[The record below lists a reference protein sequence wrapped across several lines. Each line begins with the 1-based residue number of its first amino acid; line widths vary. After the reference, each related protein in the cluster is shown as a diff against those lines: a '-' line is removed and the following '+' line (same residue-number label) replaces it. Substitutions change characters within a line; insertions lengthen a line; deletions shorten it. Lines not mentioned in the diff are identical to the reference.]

1 MKRLSR
7 ATLADLPA
15 QVSRPKFEP
24 AKLAR
29 GIVHLGCGAFHRA
42 HQAWY
47 TQRAIEAAG
56 GDWGITGASLRGLDV
71 PAQLNPQNGL
81 YGVLVLDDADRRV
94 EIMGVIGEVLHA
106 PSDPAALI
114 ARIGDKTTRIVSSTV
129 TEKGYCHIPA
139 TGDLDVRHPD
149 IVADLANPDKPRS
162 AIGILVAGL
171 ARARDAGHTPPTVLC
186 CDNLPSNGSVVAKLA
201 AQYAGLRDAKLRD
214 WIERHVAF
222 PCTMID
228 RIVPATT
235 DDDRKAAA
243 AITGV
248 DDQGLVVA
256 EPFAQ
261 WVIEDKFGGP
271 RPAWDQAGAQI
282 VPDVAPFERA
292 KLRLLNGAHSALA
305 YRGLAKGHVTVAEA
319 IADPELRA
327 ATRAIMKEAAATL
340 APVPGL
346 DLDAYAD
353 ALCARFANRGIR
365 HRLIQIAMDGSQK
378 LPQRLLGTISETL
391 AAGRDAPEAIKAV
404 AAWIGHVRR
413 EGVRLQDPLAVTLT
427 GLRGLD
433 DFLACEAVFGTE
445 LPKNPRFTT
454 PLRALVQ

>member
-1 MKRLSR
+1 MNRLSR
-7 ATLADLPA
+7 ATLAALPA
-15 QVSRPKFEP
+15 QVSRPKFDP
-24 AKLAR
+24 AKLAP

-47 TQRAIEAAG
+47 TQRAVEIAG
-56 GDWGITGASLRGLDV
+56 GDWGIVGASLRGKEV
-71 PAQLNPQNGL
+71 PDQLNRQDGL
-81 YGVLVLDDADRRV
+81 YGVLVLDGAERRI

-106 PSDPAALI
+106 PSDPAALVV
-114 ARIGDKTTRIVSSTV
+114 RIGDKTTRIVSTTV

-139 TGDLDVRHPD
+139 TGDLDAKHPD
-149 IVADLANPDKPRS
+149 IVADLANPERPRS

-171 ARARDAGHTPPTVLC
+171 ARARDAGHAPPTVLC
-186 CDNLPSNGSVVAKLA
+186 CDNLPSNGRVVAKLA

-214 WIERHVAF
+214 WIERNVAF

-235 DDDRKAAA
+235 EDDRNTAA
-243 AITGV
+243 AISGV
-248 DDQGLVVA
+248 EDQGLVVA

-271 RPAWDQAGAQI
+271 RPAWDKAGAQI
-282 VPDVAPFERA
+282 VPEVAPFERA

-305 YRGLAKGHVTVAEA
+305 YRGLAKGHSTVAEA
-319 IADPELRA
+319 IADPELLA
-327 ATRAIMKEAAATL
+327 ATRALMKEAAATQGKT
-340 APVPGL
+340 AGL

-413 EGVRLQDPLAVTLT
+413 EGAKLQDPLAATLT

-433 DFLACEAVFGTE
+433 DFLACEAVFGKD
-445 LPKNPRFTT
+445 LPKNEKFVGA
-454 PLRALVQ
+454 LRALVQ

>member
-7 ATLADLPA
+7 ATLANLPA
-15 QVSRPKFEP
+15 QVSRPKFDP

-71 PAQLNPQNGL
+71 PAQLNPQDGL
-81 YGVLVLDDADRRV
+81 YGVLVLDDDKRRV

-114 ARIGDKTTRIVSSTV
+114 ARIGDMSTRIVSSTV

-149 IVADLANPDKPRS
+149 IVADLADPERPRS

-171 ARARDAGHTPPTVLC
+171 ARARAAGHAPPTVLC
-186 CDNLPSNGSVVAKLA
+186 CDNLPSNGRVVARLA

-214 WIERHVAF
+214 WIERNVAF

-235 DDDRKAAA
+235 DDDRKTAA

-282 VPDVAPFERA
+282 VPDVAPYERA

-305 YRGLAKGHVTVAEA
+305 YRGLAKGHTTVAEA

-327 ATRAIMKEAAATL
+327 ATRAIMREAAATL

-378 LPQRLLGTISETL
+378 LPQRLLGTISENL
-391 AAGRDAPEAIKAV
+391 SAGRDAPEAIKAV

-413 EGVRLQDPLAVTLT
+413 EGTKLQDPLAATLT
-427 GLRGLD
+427 ALRGLD
-433 DFLACEAVFGTE
+433 DFLACEAVFGRE

-454 PLRALVQ
+454 PLRALVA

>member
-1 MKRLSR
+1 MTRLSR
-7 ATLADLPA
+7 ATLQTLPA
-15 QVSRPKFEP
+15 QVLRPKFDP

-47 TQRAIEAAG
+47 TQRAIEVAG
-56 GDWGITGASLRGLDV
+56 GDWGITGASLRGTDV
-71 PAQLNPQNGL
+71 PDQLNPQDGL
-81 YGVLVLDDADRRV
+81 YGVLVLDDTARRV
-94 EIMGVIGEVLHA
+94 EIMGVIGEVLHV
-106 PSDPAALI
+106 PSDPDAI
-114 ARIGDKTTRIVSSTV
+114 VARIGDKATRIVSTTV

-139 TGDLDVRHPD
+139 TGDLDAKHPD
-149 IVADLANPDKPRS
+149 IVADLADPERPRS

-171 ARARDAGHTPPTVLC
+171 ARVRDSGHAPPTVIC
-186 CDNLPSNGSVVAKLA
+186 CDNLPSNGRIVAKLA
-201 AQYAGLRDAKLRD
+201 AQYAGLRDTALRN
-214 WIERHVAF
+214 WVERNVAF

-243 AITGV
+243 AITGI

-305 YRGLAKGHVTVAEA
+305 YRGLAKGHTTVAEA
-319 IADPELRA
+319 IADPELLA
-327 ATRAIMKEAAATL
+327 ATRALMKEAAATL
-340 APVPGL
+340 VKTAGL
-346 DLDAYAD
+346 DLDAYAN

-378 LPQRLLGTISETL
+378 LPQRLLGTISENL
-391 AAGRDAPEAIKAV
+391 AADRDAPEAIKAV

-413 EGVRLQDPLAVTLT
+413 EGDKLQDPLSATLT

-433 DFLACEAVFGTE
+433 DFLACEAVFGTD

>member
-7 ATLADLPA
+7 TTLADLPA
-15 QVSRPKFEP
+15 AVSRPKFDP

-81 YGVLVLDDADRRV
+81 YGVLVLDDTARRV

-114 ARIGDKTTRIVSSTV
+114 ARIGDKATRIVSSTV

-162 AIGILVAGL
+162 VIGILVAGL
-171 ARARDAGHTPPTVLC
+171 ARARDAGHAPPTVLC

-214 WIERHVAF
+214 WIECHVAF

-271 RPAWDQAGAQI
+271 RPAWDKAGAQI
-282 VPDVAPFERA
+282 VPDVAPYERA

-305 YRGLAKGHVTVAEA
+305 YRGLAKGHTTVAEA
-319 IADPELRA
+319 IADPELLA

-413 EGVRLQDPLAVTLT
+413 EGAKLQDPLAAKLIS
-427 GLRGLD
+427 LRGLD

-454 PLRALVQ
+454 PLRALAQ